1 LEKAQNLPNRSSLPA
16 QFPAPN
22 VPKLCPDAFPAPMRN
37 SHAESGTIFM
47 RTFQNSL
54 APVLHNFAINDFP
67 AALIALR
74 LFTLRISINFN
85 VTGNL
90 R

>member
-1 LEKAQNLPNRSSLPA
+1 VTLISGTKCPQTLPLRVSGSDAKLP
-16 QFPAPN
+16 
-22 VPKLCPDAFPAPMRN
+22 
-37 SHAESGTIFM
+37 HAESGTIFM